1 MSAIKVLQLYPRDMS
16 IYDDRGNTLTLTKRL
31 GWHGYEVELLS
42 HNPGDQLPEQV
53 DILVGG
59 GGQDSAQERIQD
71 DLQKVAPQLRAWASD
86 GVPMLVICGLYQLFG
101 HEFRTVGGE
110 VIPGIDVLDAHT
122 VGGPKRLIGNLT
134 VETDDFGKVVG
145 YENHSGLTTLGS
157 QARPL
162 GRVSG
167 EWGNNG
173 TDGTEGARAHNV
185 IGTYLH
191 GSVLPKNPRLADWL
205 LARAVEHAGQ
215 TWHPAELDDS
225 LAIAAAK
232 VAMSRPR

>member
-16 IYDDRGNTLTLTKRL
+16 IYGDRGNTLTLTKRL

-173 TDGTEGARAHNV
+173 RACARLFSTTPA
-185 IGTYLH
+185 GCCWA
-191 GSVLPKNPRLADWL
+191 SVQTMVCGLRSVASLTRVSSRWPRLSARRWRRL
-205 LARAVEHAGQ
+205 LWRSK
-215 TWHPAELDDS
+215 LM
-225 LAIAAAK
+225 K
-232 VAMSRPR
+232 CF